1 MTEGEGWRGG
11 GGEKG
16 CVGRRAWEEQRD
28 GRGSNAQTGRGVGAS
43 GHAAAAGRSTA
54 PPAPPPAAAQAAC
67 ASSEQPPGRWKT
79 GTAAAGCSHACTHK
93 HAHESIHAPRRS
105 ANCASFVMASASS
118 RITSFTPVE
127 KSLRVPAGQEG
138 WRGAWRLEGE
148 SSRGVDALP
157 VAAQGLACFA
167 ALAQPPPGRRRRR
180 STLPPPHTPARGTRQ
195 RMT

>member
-1 MTEGEGWRGG
+1 VGVRRDVWEGVRGRNSGMAEAATPRRGEGWAQAVTLRQRVSPRRLRHHPQQQPRQPVRAANSHLGA
-11 GGEKG
+11 
-16 CVGRRAWEEQRD
+16 GRRGPQRL
-28 GRGSNAQTGRGVGAS
+28 AAHT
-43 GHAAAAGRSTA
+43 HAHTN
-54 PPAPPPAAAQAAC
+54 
-67 ASSEQPPGRWKT
+67 
-79 GTAAAGCSHACTHK
+79 THT

-157 VAAQGLACFA
+157 VAAQGFACFA
-167 ALAQPPPGRRRRR
+167 ALAQPPPGQRRRR